1 MMTAKIVEIFH
12 SLQGEGLQLG
22 QETTFVRFL
31 GCNLFCTYCDTLYA
45 RDEKRA
51 ADLTLDQVVKAV
63 SLSAKPGHFVSLTG
77 GEPLLWADFVAALCP
92 RLRELGQR
100 IYLETNG
107 TLVGEIKKLAAL
119 VDTVAM
125 DIKPP
130 SDCGQDLW
138 EAHRRFLELVRDK
151 AFVKL
156 VITSGILPDEVE
168 RAAGL
173 VAGVDRRIPLVLQP
187 ASGELAPDMGRVRR
201 YQAESAKRLD
211 NVWTIF
217 QMHKRWGVR

>member
-1 MMTAKIVEIFH
+1 MTAKIVEIFH
-12 SLQGEGLQLG
+12 SLQGEGLHLG

-31 GCNLFCTYCDTLYA
+31 GCNLFCSYCDTLYA

-51 ADLTLDQVVKAV
+51 VEMTLDQVLKTV

-77 GEPLLWADFVAALCP
+77 GEPLLWSGFVAALCP
-92 RLRELGQR
+92 RLGDMGLRV
-100 IYLETNG
+100 YLETNG
-107 TLVGEIKKLAAL
+107 TLVDEMDKIASL

-138 EAHRRFLELVRDK
+138 ETHRRFLELVRDK

-168 RAAGL
+168 KAAGL
-173 VAGVDRRIPLVLQP
+173 VAGVDRKIPLVLQP

-201 YQAESAKRLD
+201 FQAEAGRRLD
-211 NVWTIF
+211 NVWMIF
-217 QMHKRWGVR
+217 QMHRRWEVR

>member
-1 MMTAKIVEIFH
+1 MNAKIVEIFH
-12 SLQGEGLQLG
+12 SLQGEGLFLG
-22 QETTFVRFL
+22 EETTFVRFL
-31 GCNLFCTYCDTLYA
+31 GCNLFCSYCDTLYA

-51 ADLTLDQVVKAV
+51 AEMTVDQV
-63 SLSAKPGHFVSLTG
+63 LSVVGLTARPGQYVSLTG
-77 GEPLLWADFVAALCP
+77 GEPLLWNDFVTELCP
-92 RLRELGQR
+92 RLKEKGLK

-107 TLVGEIKKLAAL
+107 SLPDVMARLAEK

-138 EAHRRFLELVRDK
+138 DVHRRFLELVKDK

-156 VITSGILPDEVE
+156 VITSGILSDEVE
-168 RAAGL
+168 MAAQL
-173 VAGVDRRIPLVLQP
+173 IAGIDRKIPLVLQP
-187 ASGELAPDMGRVRR
+187 ASGELAPDIGMVRR
-201 YQAESAKRLD
+201 YQAAASKLLD
-211 NVWTIF
+211 EVRIIF

>member
-1 MMTAKIVEIFH
+1 MTAKIVEIFH
-12 SLQGEGLQLG
+12 SLQGEGLHLG

-31 GCNLFCTYCDTLYA
+31 GCNLFCSYCDTLYA

-51 ADLTLDQVVKAV
+51 AEMTLDQVLKTV
-63 SLSAKPGHFVSLTG
+63 SLSTKPGQFVSLTG
-77 GEPLLWADFVAALCP
+77 GEPLLWADFVSALCP
-92 RLRELGQR
+92 KLKERGLKV
-100 IYLETNG
+100 YLETNG
-107 TLVGEIKKLAAL
+107 TLVDEMEKIAGL

-138 EAHRRFLELVRDK
+138 DVHRRFLELVREK

-156 VITSGILPDEVE
+156 VITSGILPEEVE
-168 RAAGL
+168 RAVGL
-173 VAGVDRRIPLVLQP
+173 ISDIDNRIPLVLQP
-187 ASGELAPDMGRVRR
+187 ASGELAPDISQARK
-201 YQAESAKRLD
+201 YQAAASRRL
-211 NVWTIF
+211 NEVRIIF

>member
-1 MMTAKIVEIFH
+1 MKAKIVEIFH
-12 SLQGEGLQLG
+12 SLQGEGLHLG

-31 GCNLFCTYCDTLYA
+31 GCNLFCSYCDTLYA

-51 ADLTLDQVVKAV
+51 AEMTLDQVLSAV
-63 SLSAKPGHFVSLTG
+63 SLTARPGQFASLTG

-92 RLRELGQR
+92 RLKERGLK

-107 TLVGEIKKLAAL
+107 TLVDEMKRLTDS
-119 VDTVAM
+119 VDLVAM

-130 SDCGQDLW
+130 SDCGQELW
-138 EAHRRFLELVRDK
+138 DVHRRFLELVKEK

-156 VITSGILPDEVE
+156 VITSGILPEEVE
-168 RAAGL
+168 MAAGL
-173 VAGVDRRIPLVLQP
+173 ISDIGTKIPLVLQP
-187 ASGELAPDMGRVRR
+187 ASGELAPDMGQVRR
-201 YQAESAKRLD
+201 YLAAASKRLED
-211 NVWTIF
+211 VKIIF